1 MKRKTKILSIMLAL
15 LLMIGLVP
23 STLMHAFATEET
35 ENSYYDDYSTDDEP
49 GYELDYNVISIEI
62 LKGPDCTEYAKGT
75 YDDWVLFEGL
85 EVRFTAK
92 VGTTYDVTIED
103 RTDLWQSIGGGEGD
117 ALWIIEYLK
126 DLPLGENTITYCFGG
141 CKTTQTITV
150 YEPDYNVTSIEI
162 LKGPDCPEYTKGTG
176 DDWVLFEGLEVRF
189 TAKDGTTYDV
199 TIDEEADL
207 WQSIGGGEEDNFRIL
222 GGLRGLEDLPLGE
235 NTITYY
241 FGGCETTQTITVYED
256 PFVLNPIVGIELT
269 KNPNKTFTEPIF
281 DYCSTSEDY
290 NKLDLSKINTENSIA
305 TNMEGAEIALI
316 RQDGTVINY
325 TFGKPFGLTEYI
337 GLYSFDYSTYGN
349 IWVRDAG
356 DYKIVMGL
364 GIEGTAET
372 EVSIKDTPSDS
383 SSTQPTTTV
392 TDGTDKTDTN
402 ESKPATVDT
411 PQGTSTN
418 NSNGAVSTGMTVSML
433 IVMVLMTSGVALV
446 WFNKKSKA

>member
-92 VGTTYDVTIED
+92 DGTTYDVTIDEEA
-103 RTDLWQSIGGGEGD
+103 DLWQSIGGGEGD
-117 ALWIIEYLK
+117 ALWILEYLK

-150 YEPDYNVTSIEI
+150 YE
-162 LKGPDCPEYTKGTG
+162 
-176 DDWVLFEGLEVRF
+176 
-189 TAKDGTTYDV
+189 
-199 TIDEEADL
+199 
-207 WQSIGGGEEDNFRIL
+207 
-222 GGLRGLEDLPLGE
+222 
-235 NTITYY
+235 
-241 FGGCETTQTITVYED
+241 D
-256 PFVLNPIVGIELT
+256 PFVLNPIVSIELT

-325 TFGKPFGLTEYI
+325 TFGKPFGLIEYI

-364 GIEGTAET
+364 LHQL
-372 EVSIKDTPSDS
+372 SL
-383 SSTQPTTTV
+383 Q
-392 TDGTDKTDTN
+392 
-402 ESKPATVDT
+402 
-411 PQGTSTN
+411 QQ
-418 NSNGAVSTGMTVSML
+418 
-433 IVMVLMTSGVALV
+433 
-446 WFNKKSKA
+446 

>member
-92 VGTTYDVTIED
+92 
-103 RTDLWQSIGGGEGD
+103 
-117 ALWIIEYLK
+117 
-126 DLPLGENTITYCFGG
+126 
-141 CKTTQTITV
+141 
-150 YEPDYNVTSIEI
+150 
-162 LKGPDCPEYTKGTG
+162 
-176 DDWVLFEGLEVRF
+176 
-189 TAKDGTTYDV
+189 DGTTYDV

-207 WQSIGGGEEDNFRIL
+207 WQSIGGGEEDNLRIL
-222 GGLRGLEDLPLGE
+222 GDLGGLEDLPLGE

-256 PFVLNPIVGIELT
+256 PFVLNPIVSIELT

-337 GLYSFDYSTYGN
+337 GLYSFDYSSYGH

-418 NSNGAVSTGMTVSML
+418 NSNGAVTTGMTVSML